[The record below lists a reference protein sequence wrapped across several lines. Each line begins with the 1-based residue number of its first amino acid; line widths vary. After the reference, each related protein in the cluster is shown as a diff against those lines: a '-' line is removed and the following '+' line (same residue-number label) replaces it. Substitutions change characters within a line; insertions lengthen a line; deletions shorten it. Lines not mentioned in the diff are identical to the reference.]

1 MLALIIDAYS
11 LVVFVSVIASWM
23 QPPPDHPV
31 VRYSGKLTEPLL
43 NPLRQ
48 ILPSMGGV
56 DFSPMLLL
64 LGLQILKR
72 ALMGLGS

>member
-11 LVVFVSVIASWM
+11 LIIFVSVITSWM
-23 QPPPDHPV
+23 QLPPDHPV
-31 VRYSGKLTEPLL
+31 ACYSHKLTAPLL

-48 ILPSMGGV
+48 ILPSVGGM

-64 LGLQILKR
+64 IGLQMLKR